1 MICYLSPHPDDV
13 ALSCGGSV
21 AADTSAGA
29 EVTLIT
35 VFSEGPRA
43 AQRRQ
48 EDERAAAILGARL
61 CPLELPDAL
70 DRPEVRGSLDLFA
83 PLGQRHLGILSE
95 VVARLQQK
103 IPAGAAVR
111 APLGVGGHIDHR
123 LVCAAA
129 RALAE
134 VRPLSLSF
142 YEDLPYSLARYA
154 LGRRMAALE
163 ARLSASP
170 AAPASIDSSLE
181 RARPAEEVRAYHE
194 YLTRLPLGR
203 SLGVPGLRW
212 LMLRLASR
220 AAVGADRPGHRPGG
234 APRLAPEVRDVTRF
248 GEARLAATLAYESQW
263 PLFFSS
269 KEQARQVLWAHGRQA
284 AGAAAKAGPGD
295 ELYER
300 HWIEHQEGHPPR

>member
-21 AADTSAGA
+21 AADAAAGA

-43 AQRRQ
+43 AQRRE
-48 EDERAAAILGARL
+48 EDERAAALLGARL

-103 IPAGAAVR
+103 VPPGAAVR

-154 LGRRMAALE
+154 LGRRLAALE
-163 ARLSASP
+163 AQLAGP
-170 AAPASIDSSLE
+170 AQPAPSLE
-181 RARPAEEVRAYHE
+181 RATPAEEVRAYHE
-194 YLTRLPLGR
+194 YLMRLPLGR
-203 SLGVPGLRW
+203 TLGVPGLRW
-212 LMLRLASR
+212 MMLRLASR
-220 AAVGADRPGHRPGG
+220 AAVGADRPGHRPGA
-234 APRLAPEVRDVTRF
+234 APRLVPEVRDVTPF
-248 GEARLAATLAYESQW
+248 GEARLRATLAYASQW

-269 KEQARQVLWAHGRQA
+269 PEQARQVLWAHGRQA
-284 AGAAAKAGPGD
+284 AGAAGGPAD
-295 ELYER
+295 VLYER
-300 HWIEHQEGHPPR
+300 LWIERLDAHPPR

>member
-1 MICYLSPHPDDV
+1 VICYLSPHPDDV

-21 AADTSAGA
+21 AADAAAGA

-43 AQRRQ
+43 AQRRE
-48 EDERAAAILGARL
+48 EDERAAALLGARL

-103 IPAGAAVR
+103 VPPGAAVR

-154 LGRRMAALE
+154 LGRRLAALE
-163 ARLSASP
+163 AQLAGP
-170 AAPASIDSSLE
+170 AQPAPSLE
-181 RARPAEEVRAYHE
+181 RATPAEEVRAYHE
-194 YLTRLPLGR
+194 YLMRLPLGR
-203 SLGVPGLRW
+203 TLGVPGLRW
-212 LMLRLASR
+212 MMLRLASR
-220 AAVGADRPGHRPGG
+220 AAVGADRPGHRPGA
-234 APRLAPEVRDVTRF
+234 APRLVPEVRDVTPF
-248 GEARLAATLAYESQW
+248 GEARLRATLAYASQW

-269 KEQARQVLWAHGRQA
+269 PEQARQVLWAHGRQA
-284 AGAAAKAGPGD
+284 AGAAGGPAD
-295 ELYER
+295 VLYER
-300 HWIEHQEGHPPR
+300 LWIERLDAHPPR